1 MKLST
6 LRELGQIAQGLTIMK
21 SLCMLALAGLFFVL
35 IWGCREGNAHAG
47 DAPRPVLINTCLIT
61 GKFTRLVDFYQRVLG
76 IAPRV
81 SNGVYAEFRTDRGVL
96 AIFTAEAQEQ
106 YIPGSALPASNKS
119 AILEF
124 RVANVD
130 EEFMRLGKFME
141 SWVKPPTNQ
150 PWGTRSF
157 YFRDPDG
164 NLIDFYAPVKTQY

>member
-1 MKLST
+1 MKVST
-6 LRELGQIAQGLTIMK
+6 LDELGQISRGLTIMK
-21 SLCMLALAGLFFVL
+21 SLCLLALTGLFFVPIL
-35 IWGCREGNAHAG
+35 GRMERNAHAG
-47 DAPRPVLINTCLIT
+47 DTPRPVLINTCLIT
-61 GKFTRLVDFYQRVLG
+61 GRFTQLVDFYQRVLG

-81 SNGVYAEFRTDRGVL
+81 SNGAYAEFPTAKGVL
-96 AIFTAEAQEQ
+96 AIFAAEAQEQ
-106 YIPGSALPASNKS
+106 YLPGSALPASNKS

-130 EEFMRLGKFME
+130 GEFMRLRNFVE

>member
-1 MKLST
+1 
-6 LRELGQIAQGLTIMK
+6 MK
-21 SLCMLALAGLFFVL
+21 SLCVLALAGLFCVA
-35 IWGCREGNAHAG
+35 IWWRTDGNVKAART
-47 DAPRPVLINTCLIT
+47 PRPVLINTCLIT
-61 GKFTRLVDFYQRVLG
+61 GKFTQLVDFYQRVLG

-106 YIPGSALPASNKS
+106 YIPGSAMPASNKS

-130 EEFMRLGKFME
+130 EEFMRLRDFIE
-141 SWVKPPTNQ
+141 IYLKPPTNQ

>member
-1 MKLST
+1 M
-6 LRELGQIAQGLTIMK
+6 R
-21 SLCMLALAGLFFVL
+21 SLCIFALAGLFSVAL
-35 IWGCREGNAHAG
+35 WWRTGGNAQAA

-61 GKFTRLVDFYQRVLG
+61 GKFTQLVDFYQRVLG

-96 AIFTAEAQEQ
+96 AIFTAQAQEL

-130 EEFMRLGKFME
+130 EEFMRLRNFIE

-164 NLIDFYAPVKTQY
+164 NLIDFYAPVQTQF

>member
-1 MKLST
+1 MKF
-6 LRELGQIAQGLTIMK
+6 
-21 SLCMLALAGLFFVL
+21 LCMLTLAGLFSVA
-35 IWGCREGNAHAG
+35 ISGPSGRSAQAAG
-47 DAPRPVLINTCLIT
+47 TPRPVLSNTCLIT
-61 GKFTRLVDFYQRVLG
+61 GNFTRLVDFYQHVLG

-81 SNGVYAEFRTDRGVL
+81 SDGVYAEFPTDAGVL
-96 AIFTAEAQEQ
+96 AIFTAEAQDQ

-124 RVANVD
+124 KVANVD
-130 EEFMRLGKFME
+130 EEFMRLHNFVK

-164 NLIDFYAPVKTQY
+164 NLIDFYASMKAP

>member
-1 MKLST
+1 
-6 LRELGQIAQGLTIMK
+6 MK
-21 SLCMLALAGLFFVL
+21 SLSMLALAGLFSVA
-35 IWGCREGNAHAG
+35 IWWHTEGNVQATRT
-47 DAPRPVLINTCLIT
+47 PRPVLINTCLIT
-61 GKFTRLVDFYQRVLG
+61 AKFPQLVDFYQRVLG
-76 IAPRV
+76 VAPRV

-130 EEFMRLGKFME
+130 EEFMRLRNFIE
-141 SWVKPPTNQ
+141 SFVKPPTNQ

>member
-1 MKLST
+1 M
-6 LRELGQIAQGLTIMK
+6 R
-21 SLCMLALAGLFFVL
+21 SLCMLALAGLLSVAL
-35 IWGCREGNAHAG
+35 WWRTGRNAQAT

-61 GKFTRLVDFYQRVLG
+61 AKFTQLVDFYQRVLG
-76 IAPRV
+76 TAPRV

-96 AIFTAEAQEQ
+96 AIFTAQAQEQ
-106 YIPGSALPASNKS
+106 YIPGSALPASNRS

-130 EEFMRLGKFME
+130 KEFMRLHNFIE
-141 SWVKPPTNQ
+141 RCVKPPTNQ

-164 NLIDFYAPVKTQY
+164 NLIHFSE

>member
-1 MKLST
+1 
-6 LRELGQIAQGLTIMK
+6 MK
-21 SLCMLALAGLFFVL
+21 SLYMLAWAVLFSVA
-35 IWGCREGNAHAG
+35 IWWAFGRHAQ
-47 DAPRPVLINTCLIT
+47 AASRPQPVLINTCLIT
-61 GKFTRLVDFYQRVLG
+61 GNFTQLVDFYQQVLG
-76 IAPRV
+76 ISPRV
-81 SNGVYAEFRTDRGVL
+81 SNGIYAEFPTDAGVL

-130 EEFMRLGKFME
+130 EEFMRLHQFVKD
-141 SWVKPPTNQ
+141 WVKAPSNQ

-164 NLIDFYAPVKTQY
+164 NLIDFYAKTP

>member
-1 MKLST
+1 
-6 LRELGQIAQGLTIMK
+6 MK
-21 SLCMLALAGLFFVL
+21 SLSMLALAGLFSVA
-35 IWGCREGNAHAG
+35 IWWRTEGNVQAAG
-47 DAPRPVLINTCLIT
+47 TPRPVLINTCLIT
-61 GKFTRLVDFYQRVLG
+61 AKFSQLVDFYQRVLG
-76 IAPRV
+76 VAPRV

-106 YIPGSALPASNKS
+106 YIPGSATPASNKS

-130 EEFMRLGKFME
+130 EEFMRLRNFIE
-141 SWVKPPTNQ
+141 TCVKPPTNQ

>member
-1 MKLST
+1 MKPVT
-6 LRELGQIAQGLTIMK
+6 LERGTIAEGLTTMK
-21 SLCMLALAGLFFVL
+21 SFCMLVLTGLFSVA
-35 IWGCREGNAHAG
+35 IWGAYRGTAQAVGN
-47 DAPRPVLINTCLIT
+47 PRPVLINTCLIT
-61 GKFTRLVDFYQRVLG
+61 GKFTQLVDFYQHVLG

-81 SNGVYAEFRTDRGVL
+81 SNGVYAEFPTDAGVL
-96 AIFTAEAQEQ
+96 AIFTAETQEQ

-124 RVANVD
+124 KVANVD
-130 EEFMRLGKFME
+130 GEFMRLHDFVK

-164 NLIDFYAPVKTQY
+164 NLIDFYARVKTP